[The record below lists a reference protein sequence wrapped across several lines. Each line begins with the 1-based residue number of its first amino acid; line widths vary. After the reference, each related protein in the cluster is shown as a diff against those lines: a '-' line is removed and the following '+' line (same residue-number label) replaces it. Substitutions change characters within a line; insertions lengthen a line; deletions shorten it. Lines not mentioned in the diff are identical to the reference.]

1 MANSP
6 CITNDI
12 SNIEQNIQTVNFCK
26 SFLFR
31 TSIGSNSCSRAM
43 PNNGVGYV
51 QQKIVNPYTNTTTNK
66 IGSTSGNDTSI
77 SKAMRYSQY
86 VNNPNNRGNKN
97 TQTYS
102 YSEYVKKYGP
112 LPEIDRS
119 CYSTPP
125 FNPQVLRSNN
135 TKKPTG
141 LEFAFQRK

>member
-1 MANSP
+1 MANYP
-6 CITNDI
+6 CST
-12 SNIEQNIQTVNFCK
+12 QNNESIKFCN

-31 TSIGSNSCSRAM
+31 RSIGSNSSSRAM

-51 QQKIVNPYTNTTTNK
+51 EQKIVNPFTNTTTNK
-66 IGSTSGNDTSI
+66 IGTTSGNNTSI

-86 VNNPNNRGNKN
+86 VNNPNPRGNKN

-102 YSEYVKKYGP
+102 YSEYVEKYGP
-112 LPEIDRS
+112 LPGIDKS

-125 FNPQVLRSNN
+125 FKPQVLRSNN

-141 LEFAFQRK
+141 LEFAFQTNLQ